1 MCLRSTDKN
10 VQIVLAEIC
19 TFTSLRVLFLVGD
32 LCPLFYVSCAL
43 HTIRVFDLEEIV
55 LALGTDH
62 WILDGEGRGLD
73 KYQKKKLSID
83 FKRERKA
90 LQMNCGENKIVQSF
104 LRPSQKVFTLRLV
117 TKKITK

>member
-1 MCLRSTDKN
+1 M
-10 VQIVLAEIC
+10 
-19 TFTSLRVLFLVGD
+19 LFLVGD
-32 LCPLFYVSCAL
+32 LCPFVLCTLCSAENQG
-43 HTIRVFDLEEIV
+43 FDLKEIV

-90 LQMNCGENKIVQSF
+90 LQMNSGENKIVQSF
-104 LRPSQKVFTLRLV
+104 LRPSQKVFTLRLI

>member
-1 MCLRSTDKN
+1 M
-10 VQIVLAEIC
+10 
-19 TFTSLRVLFLVGD
+19 LFLVRTCV
-32 LCPLFYVSCAL
+32 LLFYVPCAL
-43 HTIRVFDLEEIV
+43 HKIRVFDLKEIV

-90 LQMNCGENKIVQSF
+90 LQMNSGENKIVQSF
-104 LRPSQKVFTLRLV
+104 LRPSQKVFTLRLI